1 MTSEMAKQTTKKI
14 SHLVIPDDAKKF
26 LDLQGFKKLYPPQAA
41 AVDAGL
47 LDGQSMLVSAPTASG
62 KTLIAILAIISHLA
76 RGGKRVVY
84 MSPLR
89 ALATEKYVE
98 FSKLADGFTPKITR
112 HGSQI
117 ARPIAIA
124 RSTGERGI
132 VMTGGKK
139 IGDADIIVC
148 TNEALDAAMRRGHE
162 WISEV
167 DLVIADEIHLIG
179 DKTRGPTLE
188 MILTQLKQ
196 KQSSTYDESA
206 TPDNNAKKYGN
217 IQIVGLSATVQNSS
231 EIADWL
237 GCKLVHSDWRPV
249 PLAEGVCDDSGNVV
263 MNDDN
268 HFSVE
273 AGSEGL
279 AARLGVNTISKD
291 NGQCLIF
298 VSTRPSARSTAIR
311 AANLVDAVLSDD
323 DRKHLAKV
331 ADKLAPGTATAL
343 SDIYDKESKN
353 KKSSNTIAQQR
364 ENKKYQ
370 YTKVRASVNSESS
383 HSTELEK
390 DLAVLVSK
398 GVAFHHAGLSEKMRQ
413 IVEDEFRAGKIK
425 LVASTPTLAAGVN
438 LPARRV
444 VISSMNR
451 YDAQLGR
458 NTSISVLEYKQF
470 CGRAGRPQYD
480 KYGEAIICASGIH
493 YEMYDKYV
501 QGTPE
506 PLESCILDDKAM
518 RTHLLTVVVLN
529 PGITQNGILS
539 FFSDT
544 LGGCQSSKYEIDHII
559 YVAIKFLL
567 ENDMIVS
574 KGDRYAATIFGKKTS
589 SLYVDPVTAA
599 YLRNVVSEAPQATSA
614 SNHTLGF
621 LHAITSCDEFT
632 PKQNLLKNHYPLVDA
647 LLSGPRRSELLY
659 PVYSEECSRSLLVLH
674 EWVSERTEKEIET
687 AFKTQTGDLH
697 RMVESSLWLVFV
709 LYEMAKIAGRTDLLS
724 EIGILQLR
732 IKSGIK
738 EDLVELASLRGIG
751 RIRARALANA
761 GIRSI
766 EDIQSASPEKLAT
779 IRQIGPVVAAS
790 IKRATGF
797 TTKRTVKI

>member
-1 MTSEMAKQTTKKI
+1 MTSDTVKQTKKI
-14 SHLVIPDDAKKF
+14 SSLEIPDDAKAF
-26 LDLQGFKKLYPPQAA
+26 LNSQGFTKLYPPQAA

-62 KTLIAILAIISHLA
+62 KTLIAILAIISHLT

-98 FSKLADGFTPKITR
+98 FLKLADEFIPKRTYN
-112 HGSQI
+112 GSQI
-117 ARPIAIA
+117 ARPITIA

-132 VMTGGKK
+132 VTTAGKK
-139 IGDADIIVC
+139 ISDADIIVC
-148 TNEALDAAMRRGHE
+148 TNEALDAAMRRGHT
-162 WISEV
+162 WIDEI

-188 MILTQLKQ
+188 MILTQLKR
-196 KQSSTYDESA
+196 KRFPTYGEYIKSGG
-206 TPDNNAKKYGN
+206 NNTKKHHS
-217 IQIVGLSATVQNSS
+217 IQVVGLSATVKNSV
-231 EIADWL
+231 ELANWL
-237 GCKLVHSDWRPV
+237 RCKLVHSNWRPV
-249 PLAEGVCDDSGNVV
+249 PLAEGVCDDSGSVI
-263 MNDDN
+263 MNNDK

-279 AARLGVNTISKD
+279 AARLGVHAISED
-291 NGQCLIF
+291 NGQCLVF
-298 VSTRPSARSTAIR
+298 VSTRPSARSTAIK

-323 DRKHLAKV
+323 DRKYLAKV
-331 ADKLAPGTATAL
+331 AEKLAPGTISAIHA
-343 SDIYDKESKN
+343 IYSKESKKPPNVVTQHDN
-353 KKSSNTIAQQR
+353 KKHR
-364 ENKKYQ
+364 
-370 YTKVRASVNSESS
+370 YTKVRASVNATSL

-413 IVEDEFRAGKIK
+413 IIEDEFRGGKIK

-444 VISSMNR
+444 IISSMNR
-451 YDAQLGR
+451 YDARLGY

-493 YEMYDKYV
+493 HEMYEKYV

-506 PLESCILDDKAM
+506 PLESCIIDDKAM
-518 RTHLLTVVVLN
+518 RTHLLTVIVLN
-529 PGITQNGILS
+529 PGITKNEILS
-539 FFSDT
+539 FFLDT
-544 LGGCQSSKYEIDHII
+544 LGGSQSSKYMIDSTIS
-559 YVAIKFLL
+559 ASTRFLL

-574 KGDRYAATIFGKKTS
+574 KGNRYAATMFGKKTS
-589 SLYVDPVTAA
+589 SLYIDPVTAA
-599 YLRNVVSEAPQATSA
+599 YLRNVVSAVPPATDT
-614 SNHTLGF
+614 SNHALGF

-632 PKQNLLKNHYPLVDA
+632 PKQNLLKNHHQIAHV
-647 LLSGPRRSELLY
+647 LLSGTHSSELLY
-659 PVYSEECSRSLLVLH
+659 PVYTDECSRSLLVLY
-674 EWVSERTEKEIET
+674 EWITERTDKEIET
-687 AFKTQTGDLH
+687 ALKTQTGDLH
-697 RMVESSLWLVFV
+697 RMVESSLWLAFV
-709 LYEMAKIAGRTDLLS
+709 LNEMAKITGRTDLLP
-724 EIGILQLR
+724 EIGVLRMR

-738 EDLVELASLRGIG
+738 EDLVELANLRGIG
-751 RIRARALANA
+751 RVRARALANA

-766 EDIQSASPEKLAT
+766 KDIQDTSPEKLAT

-790 IKRATGF
+790 IKRTAGF
-797 TTKRTVKI
+797 NTKRTVNT